1 MSTFVGIDIAA
12 KTVDLVIRHDNKNS
26 LVKTFEQTPNGRIE
40 ILTLLQQHAPQ
51 SVVMEAT
58 GIYYLDLAVALH
70 DADIP
75 ISVINPK
82 SFNHFAQIKLEHSK
96 TDNIDAGL
104 LAEYAQRMAPE
115 KWTPPQKNKLK
126 IRDISRQ
133 INRLT
138 DDCTKAKNRLHAM
151 KSYEDTSDLVIHDEQ
166 DGIAYLESRIQ
177 RLRMAALEMIK
188 SDTEIAQQFNNIL
201 AAKGIGEVSAIA
213 MLGELIILPETLKA
227 NQVSRY
233 AGLDVRLNQSGS
245 SLNRPGRLSKAGNAY
260 LRSALFMPA
269 MSAVRHDPNVKAFYE
284 ALVARGKKKMQAMCA
299 VMRKMLTGIWACLK
313 LNTPYDSSKL
323 FSDEHKKACA

>member
-26 LVKTFEQTPNGRIE
+26 LVKTFEQTPNGRTE

-115 KWTPPQKNKLK
+115 K
-126 IRDISRQ
+126 
-133 INRLT
+133 
-138 DDCTKAKNRLHAM
+138 
-151 KSYEDTSDLVIHDEQ
+151 
-166 DGIAYLESRIQ
+166 
-177 RLRMAALEMIK
+177 
-188 SDTEIAQQFNNIL
+188 
-201 AAKGIGEVSAIA
+201 
-213 MLGELIILPETLKA
+213 
-227 NQVSRY
+227 
-233 AGLDVRLNQSGS
+233 
-245 SLNRPGRLSKAGNAY
+245 
-260 LRSALFMPA
+260 
-269 MSAVRHDPNVKAFYE
+269 
-284 ALVARGKKKMQAMCA
+284 
-299 VMRKMLTGIWACLK
+299 
-313 LNTPYDSSKL
+313 
-323 FSDEHKKACA
+323 